1 MKISKI
7 TLIISILLATLF
19 LTGCPQQ
26 AAIRNV
32 DNGPLSSPS
41 GTSLEQTTAA
51 IRRAGT
57 GLGWQMKSVAP
68 GQILGVLYLRSH
80 VAKVDITFDT
90 KTFNIQY
97 KDSVDLDYK
106 TEDGANT
113 IHSNYNG
120 WIQNLE
126 NAIMSQTSGL

>member
-1 MKISKI
+1 MKMSKI
-7 TLIISILLATLF
+7 TLLISILLATLF

-32 DNGPLSSPS
+32 DNAPLVSPS
-41 GTSLEQTTAA
+41 GTNLEQTTAA
-51 IRRAGT
+51 IRRAGS
-57 GLGWQMKSVAP
+57 GLGWQMKSISP
-68 GQILGVLYLRSH
+68 GHILGELYLRSH

-97 KDSVDLDYK
+97 KDSVNLNYEM
-106 TEDGANT
+106 EDDT

-126 NAIMSQTSGL
+126 RAIMAQTSGL